1 LARFIIPFEQ
11 ALQAKNL
18 CPVYTPSGHT
28 VPTGEIMRHL
38 ALLIAAAAALGAA
51 HAQTTVPRLDD
62 AGKRGE
68 IARQMKA
75 KSTAEFDTADA
86 NKDAKLSKDEVAQ
99 VSDYLAGNF
108 EKHDKD
114 KDGFL
119 SWEEFVG
126 HNRWPK

>member
-1 LARFIIPFEQ
+1 
-11 ALQAKNL
+11 
-18 CPVYTPSGHT
+18 
-28 VPTGEIMRHL
+28 MRHL

-75 KSTAEFDTADA
+75 KSATEFDTADA
-86 NKDAKLSKDEVAQ
+86 NKDGKLSKEEVAK

-108 EKHDKD
+108 QKHDKD

-119 SWEEFVG
+119 SWQEFVG
-126 HNRWPK
+126 HDRWPK